1 MGCGS
6 LRLDWVFVIRITKS
20 RDNKHKS
27 LVLIYCR
34 LLPPV
39 PSFALGC
46 PNPLHSDSCRDVGHC
61 CSVASADGAPLE
73 ILDLRH
79 FSSVDL
85 RPLLVDETQLWS
97 RLLSWD
103 YSGSSEMI
111 LRYVDAKILPGYA
124 AVDRGRVFGYSFF
137 VYEGSKGVIGDL
149 YVVNGNRLPDARQVE
164 IRLLT
169 HVIETL
175 QQSPGIHRVE
185 AQLLAHEANAVSRP
199 FLETGFQRHP
209 RLFMALTLANSLQEK
224 VAVHPDVEIRPWTE
238 SHYQPSAAVITA
250 AYRGHVDAQINDQYH
265 TLSGSLRFLNNIVRF
280 PGCGVFDAESSF
292 VALDRKARSLI
303 GLILCSRVRS
313 DVGHVT
319 QVCVLPEYRSR
330 GIGESLLAATV
341 VNLKKRGFAM
351 LSLTVTEANARAVA
365 LYRRL
370 NFDTQRIF
378 DAFVWEG

>member
-1 MGCGS
+1 MRRSTPTPRRHPAAG
-6 LRLDWVFVIRITKS
+6 
-20 RDNKHKS
+20 
-27 LVLIYCR
+27 
-34 LLPPV
+34 
-39 PSFALGC
+39 
-46 PNPLHSDSCRDVGHC
+46 
-61 CSVASADGAPLE
+61 ASLE

-85 RPLLVDETQLWS
+85 RPLLEDETQVWS

-103 YSGSSEMI
+103 YAGSAEMI

-149 YVVNGNRLPDARQVE
+149 YVTNGDRLPNSREVE
-164 IRLLT
+164 LKLLT

-185 AQLLAHEANAVSRP
+185 AQLLAHEANVVSRP

-209 RLFMALTLANSLQEK
+209 RLFMTLGLNNDKSAPENVPTHPES
-224 VAVHPDVEIRPWTE
+224 VHSEVEIRPWTDAD
-238 SHYQPSAAVITA
+238 YQPSAAVITA

-292 VALDRKARSLI
+292 VAVDRKAKNMI
-303 GLILCSRVRS
+303 GLILCSRVRK

-319 QVCVLPEYRSR
+319 QVCILPEYRSR
-330 GIGESLLAATV
+330 GIGETLLAATQAI
-341 VNLKKRGFAM
+341 LRRRHFTL
-351 LSLTVTEANARAVA
+351 LSLTVTEANTRAVA

-370 NFDTQRIF
+370 HFVSERVF
-378 DAFVWEG
+378 DAFVWQG

>member
-1 MGCGS
+1 M
-6 LRLDWVFVIRITKS
+6 
-20 RDNKHKS
+20 
-27 LVLIYCR
+27 
-34 LLPPV
+34 
-39 PSFALGC
+39 
-46 PNPLHSDSCRDVGHC
+46 
-61 CSVASADGAPLE
+61 
-73 ILDLRH
+73 
-79 FSSVDL
+79 DL
-85 RPLLVDETQLWS
+85 RPLLDDETQLWS

-103 YSGSSEMI
+103 YSSSAGMI

-149 YVVNGNRLPDARQVE
+149 YVTNGTRLPDSRKVE
-164 IRLLT
+164 LNLLT

-185 AQLLAHEANAVSRP
+185 AQLLAHEANVVSRP

-209 RLFMALTLANSLQEK
+209 RLFMVLSLAKPALPKKPT
-224 VAVHPDVEIRPWTE
+224 HPDVEIRSWTE
-238 SHYQPSAAVITA
+238 ADYQPSAAVITA

-292 VALDRKARSLI
+292 VALDRRSKSLI
-303 GLILCSRVRS
+303 GIILCSRVRN
-313 DVGHVT
+313 DVGHIT
-319 QVCVLPEYRSR
+319 QVCVLPEFRGK
-330 GIGESLLAATV
+330 GIGELLIAASEG
-341 VNLKKRGFAM
+341 NLRKRNFSM

-365 LYRRL
+365 LYKRL
-370 NFDTQRIF
+370 NFDSKRIF

>member
-1 MGCGS
+1 
-6 LRLDWVFVIRITKS
+6 
-20 RDNKHKS
+20 
-27 LVLIYCR
+27 
-34 LLPPV
+34 
-39 PSFALGC
+39 
-46 PNPLHSDSCRDVGHC
+46 VGRAPRE
-61 CSVASADGAPLE
+61 SVGDRFLE

-85 RPLLVDETQLWS
+85 RPLLDDETQVWS

-103 YSGSSEMI
+103 YSGSAEMI

-149 YVVNGNRLPDARQVE
+149 YVINGNRLPNSREVE
-164 IRLLT
+164 LKLLT

-185 AQLLAHEANAVSRP
+185 AQLLAHEANVVSRP

-209 RLFMALTLANSLQEK
+209 RLFMTLALDNDKSAPEN
-224 VAVHPDVEIRPWTE
+224 VATHPEVEIRRWTDAD
-238 SHYQPSAAVITA
+238 YQPSAAVITA
-250 AYRGHVDAQINDQYH
+250 AYRSHVDAQINDQYH

-292 VALDRKARSLI
+292 VALDGKAKNLI
-303 GLILCSRVRS
+303 GLILCSRVRK

-319 QVCVLPEYRSR
+319 QVCILPEYRSR
-330 GIGESLLAATV
+330 GIGESLLAATQGS
-341 VNLKKRGFAM
+341 LRGRHFTL

-370 NFDTQRIF
+370 HFESERVF
-378 DAFVWEG
+378 DAFVWQG

>member
-1 MGCGS
+1 
-6 LRLDWVFVIRITKS
+6 
-20 RDNKHKS
+20 
-27 LVLIYCR
+27 
-34 LLPPV
+34 LP
-39 PSFALGC
+39 LG
-46 PNPLHSDSCRDVGHC
+46 
-61 CSVASADGAPLE
+61 AADGRSALE

-85 RPLLVDETQLWS
+85 RPLLEDETQFWS

-103 YSGSSEMI
+103 YSGSAEMI

-149 YVVNGNRLPDARQVE
+149 FVANGTRLPEARPVE
-164 IRLLT
+164 LKLLT

-199 FLETGFQRHP
+199 FLDTGFQRHP
-209 RLFMALTLANSLQEK
+209 RLFMVLPLGHPAQEG
-224 VAVHPDVEIRPWTE
+224 VTDPEVEIRPWTE
-238 SHYQPSAAVITA
+238 ADYRPAAAVITA

-280 PGCGVFDAESSF
+280 PGCGVFDADSSF
-292 VALDRKARSLI
+292 VALDRRTKTPV
-303 GLILCSRVRS
+303 GLILCSRVRH

-319 QVCVLPEYRSR
+319 QVCVLPEFRSQR
-330 GIGESLLAATV
+330 IGESLLAATV
-341 VNLKKRGFAM
+341 GNLTKRNFSM
-351 LSLTVTEANARAVA
+351 LSLTVTEGNTRAVA

-370 NFDTQRIF
+370 HFDTQRIF

>member
-1 MGCGS
+1 M
-6 LRLDWVFVIRITKS
+6 
-20 RDNKHKS
+20 
-27 LVLIYCR
+27 
-34 LLPPV
+34 
-39 PSFALGC
+39 
-46 PNPLHSDSCRDVGHC
+46 
-61 CSVASADGAPLE
+61 E

-85 RPLLVDETQLWS
+85 RPLLDDETQLWS
-97 RLLSWD
+97 RLLAWD
-103 YSGSSEMI
+103 YSSSAEMI

-149 YVVNGNRLPDARQVE
+149 YVTNGNRLPNARQVE
-164 IRLLT
+164 VQLLT

-199 FLETGFQRHP
+199 FLDTGFHRHP
-209 RLFMALTLANSLQEK
+209 RLFMVLTLANSPSEE
-224 VAVHPDVEIRPWTE
+224 AATHPEVEIRPWTE
-238 SHYQPSAAVITA
+238 ADYQPSAAVITA
-250 AYRGHVDAQINDQYH
+250 AYRGHVDAEINDQYH

-280 PGCGVFDAESSF
+280 PGCGVFDPESSF
-292 VALDRKARSLI
+292 VAVDRKARNLI
-303 GLILCSRVRS
+303 GMILCSRVRS

-330 GIGESLLAATV
+330 GIGESLIMATER
-341 VNLKKRGFAM
+341 NLRKRKFSS
-351 LSLTVTEANARAVA
+351 LSLTVTEANAGAVA

-370 NFDTQRIF
+370 NFDSRRVF
-378 DAFVWEG
+378 DAYVWQG

>member
-1 MGCGS
+1 MPRCAG
-6 LRLDWVFVIRITKS
+6 RRVR
-20 RDNKHKS
+20 
-27 LVLIYCR
+27 
-34 LLPPV
+34 
-39 PSFALGC
+39 
-46 PNPLHSDSCRDVGHC
+46 GHGR
-61 CSVASADGAPLE
+61 SPLE

-79 FSSVDL
+79 FSSADL
-85 RPLLVDETQLWS
+85 RPLLDDETQVWS
-97 RLLSWD
+97 RLLAWD
-103 YSGSSEMI
+103 YTGSSEMI

-149 YVVNGNRLPDARQVE
+149 YVTNGSRLPNSREVE
-164 IRLLT
+164 LKLLT

-199 FLETGFQRHP
+199 FIETGFQRHP
-209 RLFMALTLANSLQEK
+209 RLFMVLPLDNSGPQSGQLH
-224 VAVHPDVEIRPWTE
+224 ADVEIRPWAE
-238 SHYQPSAAVITA
+238 SYYQPSAAVITA

-280 PGCGVFDAESSF
+280 PGCGVFDGESSF
-292 VALDRKARSLI
+292 VALDRKTKNLI

-330 GIGESLLAATV
+330 GIGESLLAATAAS
-341 VNLKKRGFAM
+341 LRKKSFAA
-351 LSLTVTEANARAVA
+351 LSLTVTEANAGAVA

-370 NFDTQRIF
+370 GFDSKRIF

>member
-1 MGCGS
+1 
-6 LRLDWVFVIRITKS
+6 
-20 RDNKHKS
+20 
-27 LVLIYCR
+27 
-34 LLPPV
+34 
-39 PSFALGC
+39 
-46 PNPLHSDSCRDVGHC
+46 
-61 CSVASADGAPLE
+61 
-73 ILDLRH
+73 
-79 FSSVDL
+79 VDL
-85 RPLLVDETQLWS
+85 RPLLQDEIQVWS

-103 YSGSSEMI
+103 YAGSAEMI
-111 LRYVDAKILPGYA
+111 LRYVDSKILPGYA

-149 YVVNGNRLPDARQVE
+149 YVTNGVRLPEARQVE
-164 IRLLT
+164 LKLLT

-199 FLETGFQRHP
+199 FLDTGFQRHA
-209 RLFMALTLANSLQEK
+209 RLFMVLPLNKGAPEK
-224 VAVHPDVEIRPWTE
+224 IAAPIRTHPEVEVRPWTE
-238 SHYQPSAAVITA
+238 ADYQPSAAIITA

-265 TLSGSLRFLNNIVRF
+265 TLTGSLRFLNNIVRF
-280 PGCGVFDAESSF
+280 PGCGLFDAESSF
-292 VALDRKARSLI
+292 VALDRKAKTLI
-303 GLILCSRVRS
+303 GLILCSRVRN

-319 QVCVLPEYRSR
+319 QVCVLPEQRSQ

-341 VNLKKRGFAM
+341 GSLRRRNFSM

-370 NFDTQRIF
+370 NFDEKRIF